1 MTRAAVWCFK
11 VEDVKSRNRFSRPET
26 MRSISQKYQNLF
38 LKRGTWDP
46 DEDQKL
52 RAYIK
57 RHGIWNWNEMPR
69 AAAKLPGRT
78 DNDIKNFWNT
88 HVRNRFNN
96 NISNTTVQAPKL
108 QGIQT
113 SEEEFKQRKSS
124 AIDVSLP
131 TATKILNSEE
141 YSSKGTLPVLPI
153 LFSDNFSSSSSTPV
167 NDINENM
174 RTEENNGSFES
185 FAELSFL
192 DQPLSM
198 EAQKCN
204 AEDYGEAY
212 IDEMWVQELLN
223 YPNASHNF
231 DVGQEFWINCLMQA
245 QLNRN

>member
-1 MTRAAVWCFK
+1 
-11 VEDVKSRNRFSRPET
+11 
-26 MRSISQKYQNLF
+26 
-38 LKRGTWDP
+38 
-46 DEDQKL
+46 
-52 RAYIK
+52 
-57 RHGIWNWNEMPR
+57 
-69 AAAKLPGRT
+69 LPGRT

-108 QGIQT
+108 QEIQT

-131 TATKILNSEE
+131 TAPKILNSEE
-141 YSSKGTLPVLPI
+141 YSSKGTLPMLPI
-153 LFSDNFSSSSSTPV
+153 LCSDNFSSSSSSPV

-174 RTEENNGSFES
+174 RMEENDGSFES
-185 FAELSFL
+185 FAELSLL

-212 IDEMWVQELLN
+212 TDEMWVQELLN

-231 DVGQEFWINCLMQA
+231 DVGQEFWMNCLMQA
-245 QLNRN
+245 QLHGN